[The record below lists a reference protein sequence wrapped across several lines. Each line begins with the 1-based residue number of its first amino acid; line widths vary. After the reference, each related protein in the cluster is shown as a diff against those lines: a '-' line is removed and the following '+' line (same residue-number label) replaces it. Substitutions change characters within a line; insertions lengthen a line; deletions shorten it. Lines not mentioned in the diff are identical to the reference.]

1 MVPHTKNAR
10 CTGLLFFAFLSAALA
25 RPTTYDDQPRMLV
38 HERRSDVPNG
48 FTYLGK
54 ADDNVVLNLRI
65 ALAQSDPVGLEAA
78 LYDVSTPG
86 SKNYRK
92 HRDPVGLEAALYDVS
107 TPGSKNYRKH
117 LSKVQVE
124 AFATPKPESVQ
135 AVKTWLAKN
144 NVTASTISPAGDWLS
159 VQIPVAKANAM
170 LATQFGEYTHAKTNV
185 SMIRTLSYSLPET
198 VKGHLAAI
206 HPTTSFIEPRIS
218 PAAIEMVHLPRAGNP
233 KAKTIQSSARAS
245 TSLDQR
251 KPQPTLAAAVDDSC
265 KTQITP
271 ECLQAIYNIPAA
283 PASGRSNLFVATFA
297 QESATPSD
305 LKAFLGQFRQD
316 VANHTSKVS
325 LQSLDGGTNNNT
337 SGTTEASLDLQYTT
351 GVATNVPITVVTV
364 GSDSHDGIAGFLDV
378 VNNLLAQEQLPQV
391 LTTSF
396 GFTEKDIPAAI
407 GSNLC
412 NAYAQLGARGTT
424 VLFASGDG
432 GVSGI
437 QATQDCTT
445 FLPTF
450 PSSCPFVTSVGG
462 TTSFGPEVAVSFSSG
477 GFSNLFARP
486 KYQDTVINAY
496 LKKLNKTNA
505 GLFNSTG
512 RAFPDIAAQAQGFQ
526 VVVNGQVKPV
536 AGTSAASPT
545 VASLV
550 ALLNDAI
557 IKDGGA
563 PVGFLNPFLYSQGAS
578 ALNDITQGNNPGCGT
593 NGFPATEG
601 WDAVTGLGTPDFA
614 KLLSAL
620 KKGSAVGSR

>member
-1 MVPHTKNAR
+1 
-10 CTGLLFFAFLSAALA
+10 
-25 RPTTYDDQPRMLV
+25 MLV

-48 FTYLGK
+48 FTYIGK
-54 ADDNVVLNLRI
+54 ADDNAVLNLRI
-65 ALAQSDPVGLEAA
+65 ALVQSDPVGLEAA

-86 SKNYRK
+86 S
-92 HRDPVGLEAALYDVS
+92 S
-107 TPGSKNYRKH
+107 NYRKH
-117 LSKVQVE
+117 LSKAQVE

-159 VQIPVAKANAM
+159 VQVPVAKANAM
-170 LATQFGEYTHAKTNV
+170 LATQFGEYAHEKMNV
-185 SMIRTLSYSLPET
+185 SMIRTLSYSVPET

-206 HPTTSFIEPRIS
+206 HPTTSFIEPRVL
-218 PAAIEMVHLPRAGNP
+218 PAAIEMFHFPRAGNQAK
-233 KAKTIQSSARAS
+233 KAKAAQSSARAS
-245 TSLDQR
+245 TSSGPR
-251 KPQPTLAAAVDDSC
+251 NPQPTVAAAVDDSC

-271 ECLQAIYNIPAA
+271 QCLQAIYHVPAA
-283 PASGRSNLFVATFA
+283 PASGHSNLFVATFA

-316 VANHTSKVS
+316 LANHTSKVS

-351 GVATNVPITVVTV
+351 GLATDVPITVVTV
-364 GSDSHDGIAGFLDV
+364 GSDNHDGIAGFLDV

-486 KYQDTVINAY
+486 KYQDTAVKAY
-496 LKKLNKTNA
+496 LQKLNKTNA
-505 GLFNSTG
+505 GLFNSSG

-526 VVVNGQVKPV
+526 VVVNGEVKPV

-593 NGFPATEG
+593 NGFPATDG
-601 WDAVTGLGTPDFA
+601 WDAITGLGTPEFG
-614 KLLSAL
+614 KLLNVL
-620 KKGSAVGSR
+620 KKVSAAGSR